1 MKREK
6 LEVLCEQIGAN
17 MLKENTSDMMSPVA
31 PLIVPLLKKLYIDS
45 LIGQIAD
52 VQPINSPVGKVAALF
67 STYAG
72 SGSSA
77 ETDTH
82 PDSSF
87 LIIIPK
93 PVAALTVDVST
104 QAIGGDTF
112 TVRYFEDDVDVSGAN
127 ITRILLSRPLT
138 GTYIPAVGDTFFGKV
153 ATYATLNRA
162 AIKKLFKGY
171 GGAFITNG
179 AGKKEYVGYSYG
191 NDDNTQIRF
200 IGFEVRTIDA
210 TSASRKLKSKF
221 SQEQLQD
228 LLSVYKEKGIDL
240 FTDSV
245 ANEIRQ
251 EIDKEFISYLK
262 YIAKPILA
270 TVNSTIQ
277 LSKSY
282 GAAASGSLQDVSY
295 DLVSNIYLAAEQ
307 IVKDTKRN
315 RTIFVMA
322 DPVTTSFLQTNA
334 FHTVADP
341 EEKNPYRIGTI
352 GVYPLFCDLF
362 AETGEHYIMVGYLGI
377 DGNGDAGVIYSPYST
392 TIHTVTDTN
401 FKENVL
407 YMDRYAMTRHPQD
420 TGNIDWDDVWAI
432 ENANNSD
439 FFKFFI
445 VDYTTGTVQSPNGVE
460 NFGNTSVPYFQ

>member
-1 MKREK
+1 MKKAK

-17 MLKENTSDMMSPVA
+17 MIRENTSDMMSPVA

-52 VQPINSPVGKVAALF
+52 VQPLTAPVGKVAALF
-67 STYAG
+67 STYSG
-72 SGSSA
+72 SGISS
-77 ETDTH
+77 ETDAH
-82 PDSSF
+82 PDTSY
-87 LIIIPK
+87 LIIIPTT
-93 PVAALTVDVST
+93 PALTVDVTTVVKGAS
-104 QAIGGDTF
+104 TF
-112 TVRYFEDDVDVSGAN
+112 TVRYFEADKDSSGAP
-127 ITRILLSRPLT
+127 ITRILLTKPFGTTDAPVKGDVLFGVGT
-138 GTYIPAVGDTFFGKV
+138 GITYTTP
-153 ATYATLNRA
+153 NRA

-171 GGAFITNG
+171 GGAFITT
-179 AGKKEYVGYSYG
+179 AGGIKEYIGYKYP
-191 NDDNTQIRF
+191 NDDNTKIRF

-210 TSASRKLKSKF
+210 ASASRKLKSKF

-262 YIAKPILA
+262 YISKPILQN
-270 TVNSTIQ
+270 VNSTIA
-277 LSKSY
+277 LINSY
-282 GAAASGSLQDVSY
+282 GASPSGSLQDVSY

-341 EEKNPYRIGTI
+341 DEKNPYRIGTI

-362 AETGEHYIMVGYLGI
+362 AEVGEHYIMIGYLGV
-377 DGNGDAGVIYSPYST
+377 DGNGDAGIIYSPYST
-392 TIHTVTDTN
+392 TIHSVTDGD
-401 FKENVL
+401 FHENIL

-420 TGNIDWDDVWAI
+420 IGNVNWTDVWAV

-439 FFKFFI
+439 FFKFFL
-445 VDYTTGTVQSPNGVE
+445 VDYTGVK
-460 NFGNTSVPYFQ
+460 NFGDTSVPYFQ